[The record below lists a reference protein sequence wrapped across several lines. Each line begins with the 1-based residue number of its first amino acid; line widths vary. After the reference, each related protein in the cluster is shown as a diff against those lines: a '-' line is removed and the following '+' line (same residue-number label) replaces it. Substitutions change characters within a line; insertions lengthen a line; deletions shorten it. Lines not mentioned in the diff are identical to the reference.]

1 MPHGAA
7 SADPVGEFVTAFN
20 AADFAIIRSLL
31 ADDLVASVT
40 NADGTESTVTG
51 ASAYVDSLRGL
62 LELPDAT
69 CRISLTQAPVV
80 VRPGWILVMLE
91 IRATRPGSSLH
102 NFSAQLFRLEAGRI
116 SEIRMTDAKPQESAD
131 FWS

>member
-1 MPHGAA
+1 MPRRRA
-7 SADPVGEFVTAFN
+7 SIELVGEFIAAFN
-20 AADFAIIRSLL
+20 RVDLEAMRSLL
-31 ADDLVASVT
+31 SDSLVASVT
-40 NADGTESTVTG
+40 NSDGTQSMVSG

-62 LELPDAT
+62 LELPSAE

-80 VRPGWILVMLE
+80 VRPDWILVMLE

-102 NFSAQLFRLEAGRI
+102 NYSAQLFKIEDQRI
-116 SEIRMTDAKPQESAD
+116 TEIRMTDAKPQESAE